1 MNYLNPD
8 ENLLTQSLGMSNPT
22 LMTRRSESARSFLE
36 LPAEMRNQIY
46 ELLFSRDEPIR
57 LRASRLD
64 TALRY
69 SMVHAVP
76 GISILS
82 SCRQV
87 HAEATAILYSQNA
100 FQIWPY
106 ASPKEEYEPATLT
119 AEWLHNIGTCGTS
132 LERLDINMHERTV
145 SNRSWA
151 TISIGPILRHIW
163 SVRHLKL
170 QVTFVERP
178 DDPAAD
184 ISLGKVPARVHAARL
199 NGILDQLRTRADED

>member
-8 ENLLTQSLGMSNPT
+8 ENLLTQSLGMSYPT

-46 ELLFSRDEPIR
+46 ELLFLRDEPIR

-64 TALRY
+64 TASRY

-87 HAEATAILYSQNA
+87 HAEATAILYSHNA
-100 FQIWPY
+100 FQISPY
-106 ASPKEEYEPATLT
+106 APPKEEYEPATLT
-119 AEWLHNIGTCGTS
+119 AEWLHNIGTCGIPSNAWTS
-132 LERLDINMHERTV
+132 TCTNAPFPTSHGLL
-145 SNRSWA
+145 
-151 TISIGPILRHIW
+151 
-163 SVRHLKL
+163 SV
-170 QVTFVERP
+170 
-178 DDPAAD
+178 
-184 ISLGKVPARVHAARL
+184 
-199 NGILDQLRTRADED
+199 